1 MCNGR
6 VYYTGRVKTWWKI
19 TRYFTATTIKW
30 FLTLSGVTTI
40 KWFLT
45 LSELKNNS
53 LKTKVYVVSRTKYFD
68 IFYIG

>member
-30 FLTLSGVTTI
+30 FLTLSGV
-40 KWFLT
+40 K
-45 LSELKNNS
+45 K
-53 LKTKVYVVSRTKYFD
+53 
-68 IFYIG
+68 